1 MDNNR
6 TISYDP
12 LWKKIID
19 VKLTKIKLANKA
31 GVGKGSITRMGKDEP
46 VGLDIIQKI
55 CNVLDCDIA
64 DVVSITTH

>member
-1 MDNNR
+1 MSF
-6 TISYDP
+6 TI
-12 LWKKIID
+12 
-19 VKLTKIKLANKA
+19 TKIELANKA

-64 DVVSITTH
+64 DVVSITAH

>member
-55 CNVLDCDIA
+55 CNVLGCDIA
-64 DVVSITTH
+64 NVVPITTH